1 MGRNLTYSTDE
12 TFSSDVLSQGL
23 PVFVDFYA
31 DWCRPCKAV
40 DPIVE
45 KLAEEYDGR
54 VKFVKVNVDEAQEIA
69 GGYGIISIPTL
80 KIFKNGNIAGSMA
93 GAGPKDALKQFI
105 EGTIGGN

>member
-1 MGRNLTYSTDE
+1 MRYSSDE
-12 TFSSDVLSQGL
+12 TFEDDVLKSDL

-31 DWCRPCKAV
+31 DWCGPCKAV
-40 DPIVE
+40 APVAE
-45 KLAEEYDGR
+45 RLAEEYDGR

-93 GAGPKDALKQFI
+93 GAGPKHTLKQFI
-105 EGTIGGN
+105 EGTLGGN